1 MNTYKMYHLNRIG
14 EKFTTQAINEVEAK
28 QNIMKDMFIPKNQ
41 ESQLIVESIDNGI
54 TLMNKLSTHFLD
66 NLNEEGINLSTYIE
80 PLFLCR
86 WNGIHSI
93 NGRSSHEIVEIH
105 SKNTLLNK
113 YQSTNL
119 FDNDLNLQLD
129 LNRWIDLTSQDNDF
143 YNRPFINDNFEIERI
158 K

>member
-66 NLNEEGINLSTYIE
+66 NLNEEGIDLSTYIE

-86 WNGIHSI
+86 WNGSHSI
-93 NGRSSHEIVEIH
+93 NNIYFLGHSSFEIVEIH
-105 SKNTLLNK
+105 RDRKSVV
-113 YQSTNL
+113 
-119 FDNDLNLQLD
+119 
-129 LNRWIDLTSQDNDF
+129 
-143 YNRPFINDNFEIERI
+143 
-158 K
+158 